1 MAEITDLNKGK
12 LKMPGGAIKEL
23 GGIPGATSKLNQAKG
38 LVDSIN
44 NTVNSIQRLLGPVIE
59 RAQGQQQINKNPN
72 PVEQEKAMNPGDDV
86 IRMPETKKQDPGP
99 SDQDLIKQFS
109 TPEGLKK
116 LDGIL
121 EEIQSNLGDCKIS
134 ELRGELESFKQ
145 LATGGKK
152 K

>member
-1 MAEITDLNKGK
+1 MGEITDLNKGK
-12 LKMPGGAIKEL
+12 IKIPGGAIKEL

-44 NTVNSIQRLLGPVIE
+44 STINSVQKLLGPVIE
-59 RAQGQQQINKNPN
+59 RAQGQQQVTRIPS
-72 PVEQEKAMNPGDDV
+72 PTEQERSMNPGNES
-86 IRMPETKKQDPGP
+86 IRLPEPNKQP
-99 SDQDLIKQFS
+99 SDKDLIKQFS

-121 EEIQSNLGDCKIS
+121 EQVQNNLGDCKIS
-134 ELRGELESFKQ
+134 ELRGELESFKK

-152 K
+152 

>member
-1 MAEITDLNKGK
+1 MGEITDLNKGK
-12 LKMPGGAIKEL
+12 IKMPGGAIKEL
-23 GGIPGATSKLNQAKG
+23 GGIPGATSKLNQAKS

-44 NTVNSIQRLLGPVIE
+44 NTINSVQKLLGPVIE
-59 RAQGQQQINKNPN
+59 RAQGQQQINKNPS
-72 PVEQEKAMNPGDDV
+72 PAQQEKAMNPDHNV
-86 IRMPETKKQDPGP
+86 IRMPEKQDPGP
-99 SDQDLIKQFS
+99 SDQNLIKQFS

-121 EEIQSNLGDCKIS
+121 EQIQSNLGDCKIS
-134 ELRGELESFKQ
+134 ELRGELESFKK

>member
-1 MAEITDLNKGK
+1 MGEITDLSKGK
-12 LKMPGGAIKEL
+12 IKIPGGAIKEL

-44 NTVNSIQRLLGPVIE
+44 STINSVQKLLGPVIE
-59 RAQGQQQINKNPN
+59 RAQGQQQVNRIPS
-72 PVEQEKAMNPGDDV
+72 PTQQEKAMSPGNDV
-86 IRMPETKKQDPGP
+86 IRMPEKKQDPGP

-121 EEIQSNLGDCKIS
+121 EQVQNNLGDCKIS

-152 K
+152 E

>member
-12 LKMPGGAIKEL
+12 LKMPGGAVKEL
-23 GGIPGATSKLNQAKG
+23 GGIPGATSKLNQAKS

-44 NTVNSIQRLLGPVIE
+44 STINSFQKLLAPVIE
-59 RAQGQQQINKNPN
+59 RAQGQQQINRIPS
-72 PVEQEKAMNPGDDV
+72 PTEQEKAMNPGNDV
-86 IRMPETKKQDPGP
+86 IRMPEKKTP

-121 EEIQSNLGDCKIS
+121 EQVQNNLGDCKIS
-134 ELRGELESFKQ
+134 ELRGELESFKK

-152 K
+152 N

>member
-1 MAEITDLNKGK
+1 MGEITDLNKGK
-12 LKMPGGAIKEL
+12 IKMPGGAIKEL

-44 NTVNSIQRLLGPVIE
+44 STINSVQKLLGPVIE
-59 RAQGQQQINKNPN
+59 RAQAQQQINKIPS
-72 PVEQEKAMNPGDDV
+72 PAEQEKAMNSGKDV
-86 IRMPETKKQDPGP
+86 IRLPETNKQP

-121 EEIQSNLGDCKIS
+121 EQVQASLGDCKIS

-145 LATGGKK
+145 LASGGKK